1 MNKPVIVVGAG
12 ASGLICAG
20 FLARK
25 GAQVIVIEKK
35 ERSACKLRITGKGR
49 CNITNAMPTAELFRN
64 YPGNGRFLYGALH
77 RFSNEDCMEFF
88 RNLGVELKVE
98 RGSRVF
104 PVSDDAHEI
113 ANALEKFACDN
124 GAKLLFNHTAKD
136 LIFTKDGH
144 LDGVLCATKDKE
156 SVLDAQSVII
166 ATGGKSYPGTGS
178 TGDGYRM
185 ANRVGHSITKL
196 RPALVP
202 VKVKEV
208 WAKELSGLTLKN
220 VELSV
225 KHPKE
230 GQLTYFGEF
239 MFTHFG
245 LTGPIILTASEQ
257 VGLWLEQT
265 GRPLKAFINLKPALS
280 EEQLDKRLL
289 RDFERHSKKQFA
301 NSLEELLPKSLIDPI
316 VQLSKIPPSKPVNQI
331 SKSEREGLRRLLQ
344 RLPLTITGTL
354 PLAAAIVTAG
364 GVNVKEINP
373 KTMESKLIKGL
384 YFIGEV
390 VDVHGVTGGFNL
402 QAAFS
407 MGYCAAENIVF

>member
-1 MNKPVIVVGAG
+1 
-12 ASGLICAG
+12 
-20 FLARK
+20 
-25 GAQVIVIEKK
+25 
-35 ERSACKLRITGKGR
+35 
-49 CNITNAMPTAELFRN
+49 
-64 YPGNGRFLYGALH
+64 
-77 RFSNEDCMEFF
+77 
-88 RNLGVELKVE
+88 
-98 RGSRVF
+98 
-104 PVSDDAHEI
+104 
-113 ANALEKFACDN
+113 
-124 GAKLLFNHTAKD
+124 
-136 LIFTKDGH
+136 
-144 LDGVLCATKDKE
+144 
-156 SVLDAQSVII
+156 
-166 ATGGKSYPGTGS
+166 
-178 TGDGYRM
+178 
-185 ANRVGHSITKL
+185 
-196 RPALVP
+196 
-202 VKVKEV
+202 
-208 WAKELSGLTLKN
+208 
-220 VELSV
+220 
-225 KHPKE
+225 
-230 GQLTYFGEF
+230 